1 MRSSKADCAN
11 RQPITGDQQL
21 LSMLLAFCKSSAL
34 QVIATTIMPTVS
46 EKEMDL
52 LMQLQKQQ

>member
-1 MRSSKADCAN
+1 
-11 RQPITGDQQL
+11 
-21 LSMLLAFCKSSAL
+21 MLLAFCKSSAL